1 MLGKIFHK
9 ASAVLGVLCIALAVL
24 LAGRA
29 LVNRIEG
36 RSDGGFMYGQPWSI
50 TSQSVVEPQST
61 NAELLKGQTH
71 SLGWIVGRDCQ
82 AGMQAY
88 RQSAAVASDVALV
101 GTGWVD
107 PTTGQLINGD
117 SNSCMPGSLSMDNVV
132 QLVHSKGGM
141 AYLTITMQTDGAPG
155 SWTPQQAAAYVD
167 RATTNPA
174 LYAPIIHEVTRA
186 HYDGV
191 IMDLEGIDLNYPA
204 IQQIFA
210 TYNQHLWAMLRPLHK
225 WYGIA
230 LIHKISDRDAYYGL
244 NGFENWRLLG
254 HSADFMV
261 VMAVDQSYF
270 TPGPS
275 VSIPWLRQLL
285 DYTLQTMPQMLPHI
299 IWELPLYG
307 NSWHWHTDH
316 WVFEGIIT
324 FQQAQDMVAQAS
336 SSQIDTAASDLH
348 DPYAPHLVYMDSAG
362 MKHSVWYL
370 SARGL
375 YATIAGFKQA
385 LQTGAQYKDS
395 NPGFAFW
402 WRTTQEPPDFWS
414 MLATSH

>member
-9 ASAVLGVLCIALAVL
+9 ASAVLGVLCIVLAVL

-29 LVNRIEG
+29 LVNRIAG
-36 RSDGGFMYGQPWSI
+36 RSDGGFMYGQPWTI

-61 NAELLKGQTH
+61 NAELLKGRTR

-88 RQSAAVASDVALV
+88 LQSAAVAPDVALV

-132 QLVHSKGGM
+132 QLVHRKGGM

-167 RATTNPA
+167 QATTNPA

-230 LIHKISDRDAYYGL
+230 LIHKLSNHDAYYGL
-244 NGFENWRLLG
+244 NGFENWQLLG

-275 VSIPWLRQLL
+275 ASIPWLRQLL

-307 NSWHWHTDH
+307 NSWHWQTDH

-324 FQQAQDMVAQAS
+324 FQQAQNMLAQAS
-336 SSQIDTAASDLH
+336 SSQIDTTASDLH
-348 DPYAPHLVYMDSAG
+348 DPYSPHLVYVDNAG
-362 MKHSVWYL
+362 VKHSVWYL

-385 LQTGAQYKDS
+385 LQEGPQFKDS

-402 WRTTQEPPDFWS
+402 WRTTEEPPDFWS
-414 MLATSH
+414 MLANSH